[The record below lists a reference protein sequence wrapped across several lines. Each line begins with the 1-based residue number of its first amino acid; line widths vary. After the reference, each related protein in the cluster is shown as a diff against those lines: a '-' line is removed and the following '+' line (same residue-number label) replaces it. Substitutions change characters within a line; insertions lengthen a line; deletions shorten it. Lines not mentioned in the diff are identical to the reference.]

1 MVAPMEEVGHHPSDH
16 QEVIHLE
23 VLTDRAAQIIGRNL
37 PRDRQLLSLSLQD
50 SHLKISLG
58 QAQGHYHSEVV
69 EASALQS
76 LLVWPLEL
84 DLQLLIKL
92 LEVYLVIGTEHLW
105 EVEKGATDN
114 NLILR
119 IFLRVRHP
127 QAQET

>member
-1 MVAPMEEVGHHPSDH
+1 MEEVGHHPSDH

-23 VLTDRAAQIIGRNL
+23 VLTDRAVQIIGRNL

-58 QAQGHYHSEVV
+58 QAQGHHHLEVV
-69 EASALQS
+69 EVSVLQS

-92 LEVYLVIGTEHLW
+92 LEAYLVIGMEHLW

-114 NLILR
+114 KLLLR
-119 IFLRVRHP
+119 IFLRVRHSRV
-127 QAQET
+127 QDT